1 MIYLLNIIKIYMLIR
16 SAYGVYVSFVFLK
29 WIILT
34 TYTSL
39 LWILP
44 YILKPPLQLTD
55 KELYN
60 EIEID
65 DYIMINSNI

>member
-1 MIYLLNIIKIYMLIR
+1 MMYLTNIIKIYMIIR
-16 SAYGVYVSFVFLK
+16 SAHGVYVSFLFLK
-29 WIILT
+29 WIIVT

-39 LWILP
+39 VWILS
-44 YILKPPLQLTD
+44 YIPKTTLQLRD

-65 DYIMINSNI
+65 DYIMINSK

>member
-1 MIYLLNIIKIYMLIR
+1 MYLTNIIKLYMIIR
-16 SAYGVYVSFVFLK
+16 SAHGVYVSFLFLK
-29 WIILT
+29 WIIVA

-39 LWILP
+39 VWILS
-44 YILKPPLQLTD
+44 YIPKTTLQLRD

-65 DYIMINSNI
+65 DYIMINSK

>member
-1 MIYLLNIIKIYMLIR
+1 MMMYLTNVMKIYMIIR
-16 SAYGVYVSFVFLK
+16 SVYGVYVSFLFLK

-39 LWILP
+39 VWILSYVP
-44 YILKPPLQLTD
+44 KPSLQLTD

-60 EIEID
+60 EIEIG
-65 DYIMINSNI
+65 DYIIINDK